1 MFRDRCIPGSVLRL
15 MQIKTIID
23 KKYKETEIHVL
34 KDSLD
39 DEVRNVVR
47 ELHGIFDETLT
58 GTDERGN
65 KCVLRPLDIVS
76 FYAEGQRVFAIDD
89 SGRYSVSSKLY
100 ELEEKYGKSGFVRI
114 SKSEV
119 VNFKKIKS
127 LDMSFTGTIK
137 VIMKNGYETYTSR
150 RNVAKIKEILMK
162 NRGEGSERDT

>member
-1 MFRDRCIPGSVLRL
+1 MFRDRCFPGSVLRL

-89 SGRYSVSSKLY
+89 SERYSVSSKLY

>member
-1 MFRDRCIPGSVLRL
+1 

-89 SGRYSVSSKLY
+89 SERYSVSSKLY

-127 LDMSFTGTIK
+127 LDMSFTGTTK
-137 VIMKNGYETYTSR
+137 VIMKYRFHNHSS
-150 RNVAKIKEILMK
+150 LLP
-162 NRGEGSERDT
+162 

>member
-1 MFRDRCIPGSVLRL
+1 

-89 SGRYSVSSKLY
+89 SERYSVSSKLY